1 MNVVEFAEYLVKS
14 IVLEPDLVKVSE
26 FQADADEDVTI
37 LEILVPEKEMGRVIG
52 KNGKTSTSLRT
63 LIQAFAAVKKQ
74 PKVKINID
82 SFWEI
87 VSISFFSWGGI
98 YD

>member
-26 FQADADEDVTI
+26 FTADEDITI
-37 LEILVPEKEMGRVIG
+37 LEILVPESEMGRVIG
-52 KNGKTSTSLRT
+52 KGGKMSQSIRT
-63 LIQAFAAVKKQ
+63 LIQAFAAVNKM

-82 SFWEI
+82 SF
-87 VSISFFSWGGI
+87 
-98 YD
+98 